1 MRTRFMR
8 NALYGSLLL
17 SVFSLYGCSNEMEV
31 QDDGQKPVLNLAL
44 PDSEVLKRKIQTDL
58 RYSAQMMLH
67 ETASLV
73 RFSI

>member
-31 QDDGQKPVLNLAL
+31 QDDGQKPVLNLTT
-44 PDSEVLKRKIQTDL
+44 DHIRSDYGREFKIEGKISD
-58 RYSAQMMLH
+58 
-67 ETASLV
+67 
-73 RFSI
+73 